1 MNNRFPKLEIRP
13 VNRHSLLL
21 PVQTVNRQVLL
32 LRGERGLWTQSV
44 TRYVTDT
51 RLTMGFTHFAILP

>member
-1 MNNRFPKLEIRP
+1 MTNRFAKLEIRP

-21 PVQTVNRQVLL
+21 PAQTVNRQVLL